1 VTASEAARHDLYN
14 GLTEVLGPQRAET
27 LMAAISAHDTS
38 QLVTKEEF
46 RTGMAELRVEMSG
59 LRAEF
64 KSDLHQILLALVG
77 GLIVILGAMVGLA
90 FVP

>member
-1 VTASEAARHDLYN
+1 VTTSDAARHDLYN
-14 GLTEVLGPQRAET
+14 GLTEVLGPQRAEA
-27 LMAAISAHDTS
+27 LMAAISGYDHKDLLTRD
-38 QLVTKEEF
+38 EF
-46 RTGMAELRVEMSG
+46 RAGIAELR
-59 LRAEF
+59 AEL

>member
-1 VTASEAARHDLYN
+1 
-14 GLTEVLGPQRAET
+14 
-27 LMAAISAHDTS
+27 MAAISGYDHKDLLTRD
-38 QLVTKEEF
+38 EF
-46 RTGMAELRVEMSG
+46 RAGIAELR
-59 LRAEF
+59 AEL